1 MTNLNER
8 LNQQI
13 EQLIAERGPA
23 NIYSLYKDLVDF
35 KKYLDQVHKNHPG
48 YSLERKE
55 ALNVVIDLVRELKEG

>member
-13 EQLIAERGPA
+13 EQLIAEKSSA
-23 NIYSLYKDLVDF
+23 NIYTLYRDLIDF

-48 YSLERKE
+48 YSSERKE